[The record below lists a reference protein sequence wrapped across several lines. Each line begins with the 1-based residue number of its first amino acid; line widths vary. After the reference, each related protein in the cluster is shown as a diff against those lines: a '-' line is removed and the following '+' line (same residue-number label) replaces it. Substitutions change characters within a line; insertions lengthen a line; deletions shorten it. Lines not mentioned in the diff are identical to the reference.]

1 MDDVTS
7 YLLTDECRRGD
18 VIEVDN
24 GVVSRTSLVVLN
36 RFSLHVCLLLI
47 DCIVKL
53 YTQKQHTSNSTENV
67 VDTFVLIIFKS
78 KAVIL

>member
-53 YTQKQHTSNSTENV
+53 YTQNSIRQIRQKMLWTRL
-67 VDTFVLIIFKS
+67 F
-78 KAVIL
+78 